1 MEIVLLFLMFIF
13 DMSILF
19 SSAEKGDPESAQSN
33 LVNETKYVE
42 LYRHKCLRIAFLAIA
57 FK

>member
-1 MEIVLLFLMFIF
+1 MFIF

-42 LYRHKCLRIAFLAIA
+42 LYRPKCLRFAFLATS